1 MNPLLQQVVDSWQV
15 NNRVNLLI
23 IRELNMELLALSLS
37 KKGGRTIGAQ
47 FAHIHAVRLKWLEVG
62 MPALFKTQEAFDKN
76 EVPAA
81 DKLISRL
88 NASADAIAGWITA
101 GTDENGKLKG
111 YKKGPVNLL
120 GYLIAHESHH
130 RGNILLT
137 LKQNGFAI
145 PDSLKWGIWDW
156 TKI

>member
-1 MNPLLQQVVDSWQV
+1 MNPLLHQVVESWQV
-15 NNRVNLLI
+15 NNRVNVMI
-23 IRELNMELLALSLS
+23 IRELSPELLALSLS
-37 KKGGRTIGAQ
+37 KKGGRSIGGQ

-62 MPALFKTQEAFDKN
+62 MPALYKTQESFDKN
-76 EVPAA
+76 ELPAA

-88 NASADAIAGWITA
+88 NASADAIADWLTN

-111 YKKGPVNLL
+111 YKKGPVNLMS
-120 GYLIAHESHH
+120 YLISHEAHH

-137 LKQNGFAI
+137 LKQNGFAM
-145 PDSLKWGIWDW
+145 PDSLKWGMWDW